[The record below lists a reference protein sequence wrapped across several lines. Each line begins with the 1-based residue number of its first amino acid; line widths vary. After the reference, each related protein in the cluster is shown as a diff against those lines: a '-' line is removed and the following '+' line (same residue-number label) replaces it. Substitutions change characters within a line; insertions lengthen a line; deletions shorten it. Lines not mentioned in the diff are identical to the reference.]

1 MRRAIGEAMM
11 TLGGALVLI
20 LTLVLLNG
28 RVRDEIGS
36 VLDARHPAAAVA
48 GLGARVGDVV
58 AIVAAAAREQSLE
71 HAPLVIFS
79 LAAMGLVLFML
90 RT

>member
-1 MRRAIGEAMM
+1 MRRAVGEAMM
-11 TLGGALVLI
+11 TLGGALVLV
-20 LTLVLLNG
+20 LTLVLLND

-36 VLDARHPAAAVA
+36 VLDARHPAATVT
-48 GLGARVGDVV
+48 GLGARLSEVV
-58 AIVAAAAREQSLE
+58 AIAAVAAREQSLA

-79 LAAMGLVLFML
+79 LAAMVLVLFML